1 MKQQEQNHIRYMK
14 QTKKVIEMKLET
26 LAYDN
31 IKKVLPQGAEKTV
44 VYASIS
50 DTCYEIFFYS
60 FFPKKGYKQ
69 CYELAEENNLDA
81 ALLDITFERIA
92 EVIKNDK
99 QYKSGKINLF
109 TFIIDDDGIRMDT
122 EYLDKNTRI
131 YFIKKEWKEK
141 YLQ

>member
-1 MKQQEQNHIRYMK
+1 
-14 QTKKVIEMKLET
+14 MKLET

-81 ALLDITFERIA
+81 ALLDITFERMA

>member
-1 MKQQEQNHIRYMK
+1 MK

-60 FFPKKGYKQ
+60 FFSKKGYKQ

-81 ALLDITFERIA
+81 ALLDITFERMA
-92 EVIKNDK
+92 KVIKNDK
-99 QYKSGKINLF
+99 QYKSEKINLF

-141 YLQ
+141 YIK